1 MAETGP
7 CQPGAAMREL
17 SVVPMHT
24 TPAVVRPATAHLQP
38 RCRALC
44 LSSTSD
50 MGRMSRQGG
59 WDCDTWEKCAQGEGG
74 GRSDARLKRMGCPA
88 ARARG
93 GVVEEGV

>member
-24 TPAVVRPATAHLQP
+24 TPAAARPATAHLQP

-59 WDCDTWEKCAQGEGG
+59 WDCDTWEKCAQGEGVVG
-74 GRSDARLKRMGCPA
+74 LTHGRKGWGARR
-88 ARARG
+88 RG
-93 GVVEEGV
+93 RVAEL